1 MEWLIL
7 IGSLA
12 AILTVAALVHF
23 LKLGETAIEDE
34 AHAIKLTEDNLSGF
48 AAVSAI
54 ISQDNEAAVVF
65 GKNATAA
72 LIKRH
77 GAQFA
82 TREVKL
88 PLNLKQD
95 GDVYIIDSGEMRFGR
110 ITLNLEKQDADKLL
124 TLV

>member
-12 AILTVAALVHF
+12 AILAVAALVHF
-23 LKLGETAIEDE
+23 LKLGDTSIESE
-34 AHAIKLTEDNLSGF
+34 AHAIQLAEDNVSGF
-48 AAVSAI
+48 AGDKAI
-54 ISQDNEAAVVF
+54 VSQDKEAAVVL
-65 GKNATAA
+65 GNNTNAA

-82 TREVKL
+82 IREVEL

-95 GDVYIIDSGEMRFGR
+95 GDVHIIDSGELRFGR
-110 ITLNLEKQDADKLL
+110 ITLSLAKEDADKLL